1 MKNFFEYILNHPKK
15 IVSIFIFFCSISIFY
30 SLQNLKVNTSTDE
43 LISNKLNF
51 KKNQKKLKESFKIL
65 SNNILI
71 RIKYDQDKN
80 ANYVSR
86 KILSKLKTKE
96 FTDFVYSP
104 NTDEIFKENFF
115 LFMNDSEKES
125 IINKLYDYQPFLT
138 EINNHENRLEGFNNL
153 LELSLKNDSQ
163 KNQDFK
169 YILDIFFK
177 SLSSKKLV
185 DWQNLFSSNQKEI
198 FILFGIKQ
206 NYLDQYGFEN
216 IYNYLMKIKA
226 NEFKNIDID
235 FTGGLIID
243 FEEVDSVSSGAIY
256 SGILSFILVG
266 VLLWF
271 AFKNILVIVAILST
285 IFIGLSITIC
295 LTTILIGSLNLISIA
310 FAVLFIGLSVD
321 FGIQVCSRIFEKNI
335 VSKGTNISIGR
346 NISQISKILIIAAVP
361 SIVGFISFIP
371 THYIGLSELGI
382 ISAIGLIVGL
392 ILNIT
397 FLPSLLRLIFN
408 KLDNNS
414 LIHTKNNIFRFIF
427 KFQNTILLIFLII
440 FTFSIFN
447 VNKISFDSDAL
458 NLKDQSLQSVKLAKE
473 LIEKNPTSDYIAS
486 VVLNNDKYS
495 NFDNEHPILED
506 ENIKSYFSF
515 AKIFQKYESEELDYL
530 KFLLSRNLISYEQKN
545 KKETTRLIEILDEI
559 IKKEDYDFSV
569 KASRLKDI
577 LITLENEGLSSKNIQ
592 NLLFKRF
599 DDLII
604 FINNIGLIPNDINN
618 KIPYNFKK
626 RYISDNSFERIE
638 LIPAKDLSIPKNL
651 KDFVKSVERFFPD
664 ASGMPIIQFNAGKVV
679 IDSFIKAFSI
689 SFVFLIFFLILIFRN
704 YKLVLLCI
712 FSLMCG
718 FILTIFFMIIAKINL
733 NFANMI
739 SIPLIFSLGISYPI
753 YFLKRF
759 LELKDLKKVFESN
772 TPAAILFSGL
782 TTIFSFSTLYISSH
796 QGTSSMGL
804 LLFISLSNTLISS
817 LILLPIFINKFK
829 LK

>member
-15 IVSIFIFFCSISIFY
+15 IVSIFIFFCAISIFY
-30 SLQNLKVNTSTDE
+30 SLQNLKVNTSTDQ
-43 LISNKLNF
+43 LISNELNF

-71 RIKYDQDKN
+71 RVKYDQDEN
-80 ANYVSR
+80 ANYLSR
-86 KILSKLKTKE
+86 SILLKLKSKK

-153 LELSLKNDSQ
+153 LELSLRNDSE

-206 NYLDQYGFEN
+206 DYLDQNGFEN
-216 IYNYLMKIKA
+216 IYNFLKKIKA
-226 NEFKNIDID
+226 NESKNINID

-266 VLLWF
+266 ILLWF
-271 AFKNILVIVAILST
+271 AFKNIFVIAAILFT
-285 IFIGLSITIC
+285 IFIGLSVTIG
-295 LTTILIGSLNLISIA
+295 LTTIIIGSLNLISIA

-335 VSKGTNISIGR
+335 LSKKANISTGS
-346 NISQISKILIIAAVP
+346 NISKISKILIIAAVP
-361 SIVGFISFIP
+361 SIIGFISFIP
-371 THYIGLSELGI
+371 TNYIGLSELGV

-408 KLDNNS
+408 DMDNNS
-414 LIHTKNNIFRFIF
+414 LIYSNKNIFEFVF
-427 KFQNTILLIFLII
+427 KFQNTILIIFLII
-440 FTFSIFN
+440 FAFSIFN

-473 LIEKNPTSDYIAS
+473 LIEKNPASDYIAS
-486 VVLNNDKYS
+486 VVLNNDKYLS
-495 NFDNEHPILED
+495 FDNQHPILED
-506 ENIKSYFSF
+506 QNIKSYFSF
-515 AKIFQKYESEELDYL
+515 EKIFQKYESDELDYL
-530 KFLLSRNLISYEQKN
+530 KFLLSKNLISYEQKN
-545 KKETTRLIEILDEI
+545 KKETTRLLEILDEI
-559 IKKEDYDFSV
+559 IEKKDYNFSV

-577 LITLENEGLSSKNIQ
+577 LIILEKEGLSSENIQ

-604 FINNIGLIPNDINN
+604 FINSIGLIPNDINN
-618 KIPYNFKK
+618 KIPDNFKK
-626 RYISDNSFERIE
+626 RYISDNSFARIE
-638 LIPAKDLSIPKNL
+638 FIPAKDLSTPRNL
-651 KDFVKSVERFFPD
+651 KDFVKSVEKFFPD
-664 ASGMPIIQFNAGKVV
+664 ATGMPIIQYNAGKVV
-679 IDSFIKAFSI
+679 IHSFIKAFSI

-759 LELKDLKKVFESN
+759 LELEDLKKVFESN